1 MLSDSQRDRLDAWV
15 LAAAPRAVAYA
26 ASLLR
31 NRSQAEDVV
40 QDCFYR
46 LLRKADEYDLER
58 DGNKLLFTA
67 ISRACINENTRRQTA
82 GIQVGDDDRGFD
94 PADQHTTPPDQA
106 MQTRE
111 LQEAVGKALAQLP
124 EMFRAAL
131 ELRSLGHGKSEIAEI
146 LGVSPTHAG
155 VLVFRARQRLA
166 EALAPYVGDSPR

>member
-31 NRSQAEDVV
+31 DRSRAEDVV

-58 DGNKLLFTA
+58 DGTKLLFTA
-67 ISRACINENTRRQTA
+67 ISHACINENTRRRQLISIHGAT
-82 GIQVGDDDRGFD
+82 DEDRDLD
-94 PADQHTTPPDQA
+94 PKDPKTVAPDQG

-111 LQEAVGKALAQLP
+111 LQAAVAKALGQLP
-124 EMFRAAL
+124 EMFR
-131 ELRSLGHGKSEIAEI
+131 
-146 LGVSPTHAG
+146 
-155 VLVFRARQRLA
+155 
-166 EALAPYVGDSPR
+166 